1 MLSLERDVRLLML
14 AVAAGSAD
22 GWSYVGLGHAF
33 VANMTGN
40 TVLMGVA
47 VFQNHDALLRPAVA
61 LASYAAGVL
70 IGSFLTSDVRPDNGW
85 SKTISWTLMVEAL
98 LLLSAEA
105 GWVANQ
111 LHASHSPSLL
121 LLLATVA
128 LAIGIQSVSMV
139 QLQIPGIVTTYITGT
154 WTTML
159 SGLAHLAKPGRPP
172 AQKLELEERLML
184 QAAVISAY
192 FLSAVLTG
200 WLFRHF
206 PIAVG
211 AVPALSLLL
220 VAVHGILL
228 G

>member
-1 MLSLERDVRLLML
+1 MKSDVRLLIL
-14 AVAAGSAD
+14 AMTAGSAD

-47 VFQNHDALLRPAVA
+47 VFQDHGALLHPAVA

-70 IGSFLTSDVRPDNGW
+70 IGSLLTGGVRPDQGW

-105 GWVANQ
+105 GWIANQ
-111 LHASHSPSLL
+111 LHAGRSPNLI

-128 LAIGIQSVSMV
+128 LAIGIQSIAMV

-159 SGLAHLAKPGRPP
+159 SGFVRLAKYGRSP
-172 AQKLELEERLML
+172 AQKLEVEHRLML
-184 QAAVISAY
+184 QAAVLSVY
-192 FLSAVLTG
+192 FFSAVFAG

-206 PIAVG
+206 PIAAG
-211 AVPALSLLL
+211 AVPAISLLL
-220 VAVHGILL
+220 VAVHGILF